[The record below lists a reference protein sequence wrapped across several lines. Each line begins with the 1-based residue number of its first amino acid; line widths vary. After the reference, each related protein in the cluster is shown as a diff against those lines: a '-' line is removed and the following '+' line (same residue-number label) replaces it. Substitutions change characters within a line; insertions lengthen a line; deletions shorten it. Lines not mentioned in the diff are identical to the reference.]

1 MYGKLIEKMDGTKGK
16 LKWGGDAAMRG
27 DSKSLPKKVKLV
39 DLFSGPV
46 KLNDK
51 GEADIPLDLPDFNG
65 TLRLMAVAFT
75 PDNFGSTDTEMVVAA
90 PIVAELNTPR
100 FITPGDQAAI
110 ALDVTNLSGAD
121 QKVTVKLE
129 ALDPLGIVDGTRT
142 VTLKDKQRTTLRF
155 NATTTGSYGL
165 GLIRLTV
172 DGQGGGKPVHIV
184 RESVLQVQPAYAAER
199 QVRRLRLNPGET
211 NAPQTSW
218 IASYYP
224 DSTTVS
230 LTVSNRPPF
239 NVNRLVE
246 GLLNYPYGCTE
257 QTISA
262 TLPWVMLDEDAA
274 KQFGLKPRTPVSYTH
289 LTLPTNREV

>member
-1 MYGKLIEKMDGTKGK
+1 M
-16 LKWGGDAAMRG
+16 
-27 DSKSLPKKVKLV
+27 
-39 DLFSGPV
+39 
-46 KLNDK
+46 
-51 GEADIPLDLPDFNG
+51 
-65 TLRLMAVAFT
+65 
-75 PDNFGSTDTEMVVAA
+75 AA

-110 ALDVTNLSGAD
+110 ALDVTNLSGAE
-121 QKVTVKLE
+121 QKVSVKLE
-129 ALDPLGIVDGTRT
+129 ALDPLAIVGGVRT

-155 NATTTGSYGL
+155 TATTPGSYGL
-165 GLIRLTV
+165 GLMRLTV
-172 DGQGGGKPVHIV
+172 DGQGGDKPVQIV
-184 RESVLQVQPAYAAER
+184 RESVLQVQPAHAPER

-211 NAPQTSW
+211 QSPQASW
-218 IASYYP
+218 VASYYP

-262 TLPWVMLDEDAA
+262 TLPWVMLDEDTA
-274 KQFGLKPRTPVSYTH
+274 KQFGLKPRTQAERAAKVAGAIGRLSGMRNSVGSYNLWSGASSRQGMHHEAKTLTSVSLP
-289 LTLPTNREV
+289 LTVSSVSAGRLEPSSAGRFSDGAFVPINAEGISAMFLPWKSWS